1 MTQKKESEPT
11 KPAEQASQDQK
22 HQTAQDQPITI
33 QASKGNRPLKL
44 AMLSENAP
52 KIESEEE

>member
-1 MTQKKESEPT
+1 MTQKKEEST
-11 KPAEQASQDQK
+11 KPAEQANQDQK
-22 HQTAQDQPITI
+22 QQTAQDQPVTL

-52 KIESEEE
+52 RIEPEEE